1 MSCASA
7 AKHEYTANF
16 FFIKIFHSFSIG
28 KKERG
33 KWKKTTWNVSCE
45 KKKLE
50 RRTKQK
56 KIKLTNKRNTVV
68 LRTSKYENKDDGD

>member
-1 MSCASA
+1 MHLLQSTNTQPIFSLL
-7 AKHEYTANF
+7 KY
-16 FFIKIFHSFSIG
+16 FIHSQLV
-28 KKERG
+28 KKREESERRLLG
-33 KWKKTTWNVSCE
+33 MYLA